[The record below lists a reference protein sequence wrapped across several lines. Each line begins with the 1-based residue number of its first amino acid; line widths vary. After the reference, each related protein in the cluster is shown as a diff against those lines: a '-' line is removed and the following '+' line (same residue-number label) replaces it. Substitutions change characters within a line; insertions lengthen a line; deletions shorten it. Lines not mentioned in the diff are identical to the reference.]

1 MKLNVRLLGVYM
13 LCLSLSLLAGI
24 YFGPALLFVF
34 IFLLALPLTFIAL
47 TLLPFSGIQVEQR
60 WEDAMPVRGETTSV
74 SIDVANASPFPAHGL
89 SLNVENPQSD
99 RKQGVDQS
107 HSLHL
112 PARFLHTMRL
122 VMRYA
127 HRGVYRLGVRSV
139 GMSDPLGL
147 LKLER
152 KFELQEFIVYPKL
165 YELHAFSTVIEDILG
180 HAGGRNGHGPEDPSL
195 FVQLREYREGESIRH
210 ISWRKYASTGKP
222 YLREFERQQ
231 RNGAVVY
238 LDSRSGNGSDPREQ
252 EDASIEIFIA
262 IMRYLL
268 SSSVPVTARVPGNPD
283 FEREVESGS
292 DLDRMLEAAVRA
304 RFSRSND
311 LVTTLPADA
320 RAGMFDRK
328 IVIVVSHH
336 FDAGLRTALEGNS
349 IGDLRLVM
357 NLSGMDARDQE
368 EVRSE
373 VAGSFGE
380 HAEVYL
386 IVSPQRMAAVLEAQG
401 SEAGAGLR

>member
-1 MKLNVRLLGVYM
+1 MKLNVRLLGVYL
-13 LCLSLSLLAGI
+13 LCLSLSFLAGI

-34 IFLLALPLTFIAL
+34 IFLLALPLTFGVL
-47 TLLPFSGIQVEQR
+47 TLLPFSTVHVEQR
-60 WEDAMPVRGETTSV
+60 WENAMPVRGETTSV
-74 SIDVANASPFPAHGL
+74 SIDVANRSPFPAHGL
-89 SLNVENPQSD
+89 SLNVENPQTD
-99 RKQGVDQS
+99 GKRATDQS
-107 HSLHL
+107 RSLHL
-112 PARFLHTMRL
+112 PARFLHTLRL

-127 HRGVYRLGVRSV
+127 HRGVYRLGVRSI
-139 GMSDPLGL
+139 GMSDPFGL
-147 LKLER
+147 LTLER
-152 KFELQEFIVYPKL
+152 KFPLQEFIVYPKL

-180 HAGGRNGHGPEDPSL
+180 HTGGRNGHGAEDPSL

-231 RNGAVVY
+231 RNGAIVY
-238 LDSRSGNGSDPREQ
+238 LDSRLGNGSDPREQ

-262 IMRYLL
+262 IMRYLH
-268 SSSVPVTARVPGNPD
+268 SCSVPVTARVPGNPD
-283 FEREVESGS
+283 LEREARSGS

-304 RFSRSND
+304 RFTRSND

-320 RAGMFDRK
+320 RAGLFDRK
-328 IVIVVSHH
+328 IVIAISHH
-336 FDAGLRTALEGNS
+336 FDAGLRTALESSS

-357 NLSGMDARDQE
+357 NLSGMDAGEQE
-368 EVRSE
+368 KVRAE

-386 IVSPQRMAAVLEAQG
+386 IESPQRMVAVLEAQG
-401 SEAGAGLR
+401 NEAGAGLR